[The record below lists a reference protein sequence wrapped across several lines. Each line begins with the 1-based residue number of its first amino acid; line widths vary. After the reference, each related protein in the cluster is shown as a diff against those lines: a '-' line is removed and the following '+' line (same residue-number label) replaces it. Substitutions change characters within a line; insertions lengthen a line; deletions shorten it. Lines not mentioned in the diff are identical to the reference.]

1 MTDECR
7 VGYRGVFAGEN
18 GELAA
23 RCGASRGARIVAFVL
38 VLLVLF
44 VTMMF
49 YGQRAAFAAEDPAV
63 VVSAALAQEKYG
75 CPEDPNRSFEE
86 GGGLCV
92 SDWIDYLP
100 LGIASIATVIVVDSA
115 FLYYIYRKR
124 QAGEEL
130 A

>member
-23 RCGASRGARIVAFVL
+23 RCGASRGARIIAFVL
-38 VLLVLF
+38 VLL

-49 YGQRAAFAAEDPAV
+49 YGQRAAFAAEDSAV
-63 VVSAALAQEKYG
+63 TISAALAQEKYG
-75 CPEDPNRSFEE
+75 CPEMERPFEA
-86 GGGLCV
+86 GGALCV

-100 LGIASIATVIVVDSA
+100 LGVAAVVVVIVVDSLA
-115 FLYYIYRKR
+115 LLLVFRRRRK
-124 QAGEEL
+124 GEEL